1 MLSRLYFLL
10 KYWLFWILFFEIARM
25 IFLVFQIDEK
35 AGWAGKMNALWYGL
49 RMDISMSSYILIPVI
64 LIILIGLLF
73 TKINEIFIIK
83 YYSYLII
90 FLSLLILVSDYFLFK
105 AWGFRLDA
113 TVFKYLSNFREV
125 WASIYNQPIFLILT
139 AFILLFGILIIA
151 LNKVVIGKKLF
162 QPVKNTFFAFLL
174 FLLFTAFLIIPIR
187 GGLQLAPLNQSSV
200 YFSDNNILNQASLN
214 APWNF
219 VFTIIDRAKFTKN
232 PYNYFAY
239 EDAKRITDSMYKQRT
254 DSLKLVEKK
263 SNSLPNIIFII
274 WESLTSKVL
283 NQQVGGVSITPG
295 INRLIQEGIYFS
307 NMYASGDRTDK
318 GLVALLSGFPA
329 QPVTSI
335 IKEPSKSE
343 KLPSLSKVL
352 KGFGYRPAF
361 YYGGELEFANIKS
374 YLINSDYENF
384 VSINDFKEA
393 DRNSKWGAHDGVV
406 MKRLLKD
413 ISDESTPFFY
423 TWLTLSSHEPFE
435 TPTPAVIEGNTEE
448 LQFYN
453 SLHYTDSVVYQFVE
467 QCRAKD
473 WWNNTLIIIC
483 ADHGH
488 RLPQTGRK
496 ADDFKIP
503 ALLLG
508 GLVKNKGVVIDDI
521 CSQTDLAPTLV
532 KTFDINNNPFK
543 WGVNM
548 ANTKRPSHA
557 YFSFNDG
564 FGLMQND
571 KYYIFDNVG
580 EQVIEQEGNNDN
592 ADFNAGKAIQ
602 QLIFQEYLDK

>member
-1 MLSRLYFLL
+1 MNLL
-10 KYWLFWILFFEIARM
+10 R
-25 IFLVFQIDEK
+25 
-35 AGWAGKMNALWYGL
+35 
-49 RMDISMSSYILIPVI
+49 
-64 LIILIGLLF
+64 
-73 TKINEIFIIK
+73 
-83 YYSYLII
+83 
-90 FLSLLILVSDYFLFK
+90 
-105 AWGFRLDA
+105 
-113 TVFKYLSNFREV
+113 
-125 WASIYNQPIFLILT
+125 
-139 AFILLFGILIIA
+139 
-151 LNKVVIGKKLF
+151 
-162 QPVKNTFFAFLL
+162 
-174 FLLFTAFLIIPIR
+174 
-187 GGLQLAPLNQSSV
+187 
-200 YFSDNNILNQASLN
+200 
-214 APWNF
+214 
-219 VFTIIDRAKFTKN
+219 
-232 PYNYFAY
+232 
-239 EDAKRITDSMYKQRT
+239 
-254 DSLKLVEKK
+254 
-263 SNSLPNIIFII
+263 
-274 WESLTSKVL
+274 
-283 NQQVGGVSITPG
+283 
-295 INRLIQEGIYFS
+295 
-307 NMYASGDRTDK
+307 
-318 GLVALLSGFPA
+318 
-329 QPVTSI
+329 
-335 IKEPSKSE
+335 
-343 KLPSLSKVL
+343 
-352 KGFGYRPAF
+352 
-361 YYGGELEFANIKS
+361 
-374 YLINSDYENF
+374 
-384 VSINDFKEA
+384 
-393 DRNSKWGAHDGVV
+393 
-406 MKRLLKD
+406 
-413 ISDESTPFFY
+413 FY